1 MFHNEIIGRKIYVAD
16 MQNVFL
22 SMANIR
28 WVLICLLHVDMVGW
42 KCGGKNEKMQKLV
55 SIINFDVFQQQN
67 ESLYIYKVAI
77 YLFNLLARDRA
88 EDFQ

>member
-1 MFHNEIIGRKIYVAD
+1 M
-16 MQNVFL
+16 
-22 SMANIR
+22 
-28 WVLICLLHVDMVGW
+28 W
-42 KCGGKNEKMQKLV
+42 GKNEKMQKLV

-88 EDFQ
+88 EDFQKINVPVRQRAGEPVLNSNYTQHENH